1 LVNKRFYS
9 KKAISKFKQMTNNPR
24 NAGRKPVPDGV
35 LVKTTVPKTKVKKL
49 KDYSKELI
57 KEYNDE
63 TRPTTTIS

>member
-1 LVNKRFYS
+1 ME
-9 KKAISKFKQMTNNPR
+9 INNPR

-35 LVKTTVPKTKVKKL
+35 LVKTTVPKNKVKKL

-63 TRPTTTIS
+63 TRSTTTIS

>member
-1 LVNKRFYS
+1 MKNE
-9 KKAISKFKQMTNNPR
+9 R

-57 KEYNDE
+57 KEYKNE
-63 TRPTTTIS
+63 NGSTN

>member
-1 LVNKRFYS
+1 MET
-9 KKAISKFKQMTNNPR
+9 KKKQNQMTQNPR

-49 KDYSKELI
+49 KNQSKELI

-63 TRPTTTIS
+63 TRSTNPIP